1 MIIEKSQPNVPH
13 GNTAFCGGALRR
25 VSREYPATKYF
36 ADIMKV
42 SQGQADED
50 LTKITI
56 RNSRRA
62 KANLSRLGIRWTLPT
77 SNPGRAD
84 SVVGKGVTLAPA
96 LRKAVKKTKI
106 PILYETKLTDI
117 SLSNGSLR
125 SVKVQTKTGTETIPC
140 KAVVHLNRRISGR
153 SQTRDAVYW
162 HGCSPARAQGIPKKH
177 RRRTQNSREVGSSP
191 HWHGGLPWRHHSL
204 RL

>member
-1 MIIEKSQPNVPH
+1 MSTIKNKVVDVLIVGDGIAGCIAALAARKRGADVMIIEKSQPDLPH

-42 SQGQADED
+42 SQGQADEE
-50 LTKITI
+50 LTRITI

-84 SVVGKGVTLAPA
+84 SVVGKGVALAPA

-106 PILYETKLTDI
+106 PD
-117 SLSNGSLR
+117 
-125 SVKVQTKTGTETIPC
+125 SV
-140 KAVVHLNRRISGR
+140 
-153 SQTRDAVYW
+153 
-162 HGCSPARAQGIPKKH
+162 
-177 RRRTQNSREVGSSP
+177 
-191 HWHGGLPWRHHSL
+191 
-204 RL
+204 